1 MGFANAFTFYHLS
14 FLHVLLNP
22 NFMKRLL
29 FSWRPLVLA
38 LALPALAL
46 AQDDK
51 PLAPVTRTYA
61 ITNVN
66 IIQAPGRKVEMGTLV
81 VKDGIIKAIGK
92 GIAIPAEAIVL
103 RADSMYV
110 YAGFID
116 GLSRAGVLKPKEDNN
131 RERPKDVANPSPER
145 AGITPQADVRTSLS
159 ASEKSMEELRAIG
172 FTTAQVV
179 PYGGM
184 LPGAGSLIQLGGKSA
199 EEMVLAPKSVF
210 YSELTDAERVYP
222 ATVIGVIA
230 KYRELYRQ
238 ATLTKNYE
246 SLYASNR
253 NGLERPATDRVLE
266 AFYPV
271 IDKKQPVLF
280 KAEKVLDVQR
290 VLGLQKDLGFSLLLA
305 DVKEGWDVLPKI
317 KTSGAKTFLSLDL
330 PEEKKEEK
338 KTNDKDKKEDK
349 PATAIEAEKAAL
361 EKRKADFTA
370 RYTAQAATFQK
381 EGVTFGFST
390 LSAKP
395 KDIPANLR
403 RMIAAGLTEDQAL
416 AALTTNP
423 AQLLGVS
430 DRMGTI
436 DNGKMANL
444 VISDK
449 PYFNE
454 KAKVRYVFVDGVL
467 YKQEV
472 KEEKK
477 AEAGK
482 KVEAQGTWSYSTET
496 PQGTNTGKVKLKNT
510 DGTYTG
516 TITSNLSD
524 KETELK
530 SIEVEGNKLSFSF
543 DFQMG
548 PNTTTIEVS
557 LTIDGDAFEGSMA
570 VGSFGS
576 FPMKGTKDPGQS
588 F

>member
-1 MGFANAFTFYHLS
+1 
-14 FLHVLLNP
+14 
-22 NFMKRLL
+22 MKRFP
-29 FSWRPLVLA
+29 FSWRLLVLT
-38 LALPALAL
+38 LAFPALAL

-66 IIQAPGRKVEMGTLV
+66 IIQAPGRKVEMGTV
-81 VKDGIIKAIGK
+81 IIKDGIIKAVGK
-92 GIAIPAEAIVL
+92 GIAIPAEAMVIK
-103 RADSMYV
+103 ADSMYV

-116 GLSRAGVLKPKEDNN
+116 GLSRVGVAKPKEENN
-131 RERPKDVANPSPER
+131 RERSKEVANPAPDR
-145 AGITPQADVRTSLS
+145 AGITPQADVRTSLN
-159 ASEKSMEELRAIG
+159 ASEKSIEELRAVG
-172 FTTAQVV
+172 FTTAHVV

-184 LPGAGSLIQLGGKSA
+184 LPGSGSLVQLGGKSA
-199 EEMVLAPKSVF
+199 EDMVLAPKSVF

-222 ATVIGVIA
+222 ATVIGVMA

-238 ATLTKNYE
+238 ASLTKNYE
-246 SLYASNR
+246 NLYASNR

-290 VLGLQKDLGFSLLLA
+290 VLTLQKDLGFSLMLA

-317 KTSGAKTFLSLDL
+317 KASGAKTFLSLDL
-330 PEEKKEEK
+330 PEEKKDGKREG
-338 KTNDKDKKEDK
+338 DKKEEK
-349 PATAIEAEKAAL
+349 PKKEEKAKTAVEVEKEAL
-361 EKRKADFTA
+361 EKRKSDFTGKYA
-370 RYTAQAATFQK
+370 AQAAIFQK
-381 EGVTFGFST
+381 EGVAFGFCT

-395 KDIPANLR
+395 KDIQANLR
-403 RMIAAGLTEDQAL
+403 RMITAGLTEDQAL

-444 VISDK
+444 VVSDK

-454 KAKVRYVFVDGVL
+454 KAKVRFVFVDGVL
-467 YKQEV
+467 YKQDV

-477 AEAGK
+477 GDPLK
-482 KVEAQGTWSYSTET
+482 KVEAHGTWSYSTET
-496 PQGTNTGKVKLKNT
+496 PQGTNTGKLKLKNNG
-510 DGTYTG
+510 GTYTG
-516 TITSNLSD
+516 TITSNMND

-530 SIEVEGNKLSFSF
+530 TVTVEGNKLTFTF
-543 DFQMG
+543 DYQMG
-548 PNTTTIEVS
+548 TNTTTIDVS
-557 LTIDGDAFEGSMA
+557 LTIDGDSFEGSMA
-570 VGSFGS
+570 VGTFGS